1 MKQPLSGL
9 QEKPMS
15 KKVHVSVKMS
25 EHESS
30 VVREYCRNFDENMPE
45 LLTKLI
51 FYAMQNAPLV
61 KVVKALDL
69 GVQGKVLMT
78 EQKNL
83 RGVKPGTKNRRK

>member
-1 MKQPLSGL
+1 
-9 QEKPMS
+9 MS